1 MGLADIFETLMI
13 LSFGASWPINVS
25 KAIRSRTAKGK
36 SIMFDYLILFG
47 YFCGVIAKTMSHN
60 YNLAYYFYFLNIVM
74 VMIDVVVYYRN
85 KRLDAARVEEMQ
97 K

>member
-1 MGLADIFETLMI
+1 MGIADIFETLMI

-47 YFCGVIAKTMSHN
+47 YFCGVIAKTIVHN

-74 VMIDVVVYYRN
+74 VLIDVVVYYRN
-85 KRLDAARVEEMQ
+85 KRFDAARAENVT

>member
-1 MGLADIFETLMI
+1 MGMADIFETIMI
-13 LSFGASWPINVS
+13 LSFGASWPINVT

-47 YFCGVIAKTMSHN
+47 YFCGVIAKAISHN
-60 YNLAYYFYFLNIVM
+60 YNLAFYFYFLNIVM
-74 VMIDVVVYYRN
+74 VMLDVVIYYRN
-85 KRLDAARVEEMQ
+85 KRLDAACAEEIQ